1 MVRAEGSGGEVDVG
15 EVESREPHVVDGV
28 AAEPGVVAG
37 VDAVAVAG
45 DAGVGVEGVG
55 LGDSGGV
62 DGPVAGCGG
71 VAAVGDYC

>member
-1 MVRAEGSGGEVDVG
+1 MSLWSGGEVDAG
-15 EVESREPHVVDGV
+15 EVEVHEPDVEDGGSVDHR
-28 AAEPGVVAG
+28 PRTRG
-37 VDAVAVAG
+37 VDHVAVSG

>member
-1 MVRAEGSGGEVDVG
+1 MSQMLRTAVPSIIDHELG
-15 EVESREPHVVDGV
+15 
-28 AAEPGVVAG
+28 G
-37 VDAVAVAG
+37 VDHVAVSG

-71 VAAVGDYC
+71 VAAVGDYG